1 MSGVILSAAA
11 LTGISVALLARLAL
25 PPRRTILRRLAPYF
39 ESSRIRLG
47 GDLSPMPGPVLY
59 SEATRRVLGP
69 LVTGLLGSASRLL
82 GLSDREGLEL
92 RLRQAGSGLDLD
104 EYRRRHLRWS
114 ILTPLGL
121 GAAGIATRSGEL
133 VAAFF
138 VCGCVVGVRRLP
150 DQLRGQA
157 RRRNDRIRN
166 DLPSIAALLSPKLEN
181 RKSLM
186 TAVSEVVEV
195 GSGPVAD
202 DLAHGLHLI
211 AAGFGEAAA
220 FAYLAQD
227 SAEPAAARFYRFL
240 GAASRGGIDLPRA
253 LLDQA
258 DTLRTQRREEVERSA
273 ARRQMSMVLPDLVFM
288 APVLL
293 LFLLAPIPQL
303 LFGHS

>member
-1 MSGVILSAAA
+1 MSGLTLTAA
-11 LTGISVALLARLAL
+11 LVAGIGVALLVRLAL
-25 PPRRTILRRLAPYF
+25 PPRRAVVRRLAPYF
-39 ESSRIRLG
+39 EPSRVRLG
-47 GDLSPMPGPVLY
+47 GDLSSVPGPVLY

-69 LVTGLLGSASRLL
+69 LITGLLGSASRLL
-82 GLSDREGLEL
+82 GLSDRAGLEL
-92 RLRQAGSGLDLD
+92 RLRQAGSVLDLD

-121 GAAGIATRSGEL
+121 GAAGIVTRSGTL

-138 VCGCVVGVRRLP
+138 VCGCVVGVRRMP

-166 DLPSIAALLSPKLEN
+166 DLPSVAAILSPKLEN

-195 GSGPVAD
+195 GSGPVVD
-202 DLAHGLHLI
+202 DLARCLHLI
-211 AAGFGEAAA
+211 AAGFGEAPA
-220 FAYLAQD
+220 FSYLAED

-240 GAASRGGIDLPRA
+240 GAASKGGLDLPRA

-258 DTLRTQRREEVERSA
+258 DGLRTQRREEVERSA

-293 LFLLAPIPQL
+293 LFLLAPVPQL
-303 LFGHS
+303 LFGRN